1 MGEGLSG
8 VTKYWCRQFARPT
21 RLRREATDVERKLWS
36 AVRNRQLFGHKF
48 RFQATIGP
56 YVVDFL
62 CAGKRLVVELDGGQH
77 SPETDRRRTT
87 FLEREGYVVKRF
99 WNNDVVENLDGVLQ
113 AISNQLA
120 AMPDAHPSPS
130 PNPLPQ
136 AGEG

>member
-1 MGEGLSG
+1 M
-8 VTKYWCRQFARPT
+8 
-21 RLRREATDVERKLWS
+21 
-36 AVRNRQLFGHKF
+36 VRNRQLAGYKF

-62 CAGKRLVVELDGGQH
+62 CAEKRLIVELDGGQH
-77 SPETDRRRTT
+77 GPEADRRRSS
-87 FLEREGYVVKRF
+87 FLEDRSYVLLRF

-113 AISNQLA
+113 AISDQLA
-120 AMPDAHPSPS
+120 AMPDLHLSPS